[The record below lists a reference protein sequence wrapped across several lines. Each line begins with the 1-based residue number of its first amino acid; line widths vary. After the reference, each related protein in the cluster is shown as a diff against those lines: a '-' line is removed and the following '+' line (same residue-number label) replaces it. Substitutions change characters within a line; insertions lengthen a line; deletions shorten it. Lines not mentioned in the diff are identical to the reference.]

1 MTKSYTVMENNS
13 IGPLGWNIYFENQ
26 ITPDDQDYIIGRVA
40 VENKTNFQV
49 LSAAGAYTAEATGKL
64 FYMAETDAELPK
76 VGDWVLMTE
85 IDKGKAIIQ
94 KVLQRRSITSR
105 KVPGKR
111 AEEQVIATN
120 IDKLF
125 IVQGLDANF
134 NLARLER
141 YLTLAAGVAPV
152 IVLNKADLCPNP
164 EAIVQSVKE
173 RIKGV
178 PILVTTALQDQ
189 VAPLLPYITTG
200 VTVAVVGSSGVGKST
215 LINSLMGE
223 KIMATSDVREGD
235 AKGRHTTTTRH
246 LMMLPAGGVLI
257 DTPGMRELQ
266 LWGDQS
272 SLSTFFEDIEALGQ
286 QCKFN
291 NCTHTD
297 EIGCAIREALE
308 NGSLD
313 DGHWVN
319 YAKMKKELEYL
330 ETRQNINAMLEKKN
344 KWKKIHKE
352 QREINKRRNK

>member
-1 MTKSYTVMENNS
+1 MENNS
-13 IGPLGWNIYFENQ
+13 LGPLGWNIHFENQ
-26 ITPDDQDYIIGRVA
+26 ITPDDRDYIIGRVA

-49 LSAAGAYTAEATGKL
+49 ITAAGTYIAEATGKL

-85 IDKGKAIIQ
+85 VDKGKAIIQ
-94 KVLQRRSITSR
+94 KVLQRRSIISR

-111 AEEQVIATN
+111 VEEQVIATN

-141 YLTLAAGVAPV
+141 YLNFADGVEPV

-189 VAPLLPYITTG
+189 VAALLPYITSG
-200 VTVAVVGSSGVGKST
+200 VTIAVVGSSGVGKST

-223 KIMATSDVREGD
+223 KMMATSDVRGVD
-235 AKGRHTTTTRH
+235 AKGRHTTTSRH
-246 LMMLPAGGVLI
+246 LMMLPAGGILI

-266 LWGDQS
+266 LWGDPS
-272 SLSTFFEDIEALGQ
+272 SLSTSFEDVDALSQ

-297 EIGCAIREALE
+297 EIGCAIRQALE
-308 NGSLD
+308 DGSLNE
-313 DGHWVN
+313 GHWAN
-319 YAKMKKELEYL
+319 YSKMKKEMDYL
-330 ETRQNINAMLEKKN
+330 ETRQSINAMLEKKN

-352 QREINKRRNK
+352 QREIYKRRNK